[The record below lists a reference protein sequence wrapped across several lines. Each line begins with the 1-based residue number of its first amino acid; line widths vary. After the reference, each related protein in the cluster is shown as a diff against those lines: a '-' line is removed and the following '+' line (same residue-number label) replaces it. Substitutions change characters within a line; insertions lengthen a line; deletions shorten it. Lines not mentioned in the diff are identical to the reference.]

1 MLHERSLLADP
12 GAYAGMWSSEAAGSA
27 HKLLGVCWLAMPPLE
42 QYALLLGLV
51 VATVGLVLAL
61 GGMARALGRT
71 RPEPGKDVP
80 FTGGTLDRKPAWV
93 RYHVHYYG
101 FALLFLAFDMEMA
114 FMYPWAVV
122 YQELGLEALVDMGV
136 FLAILFLGLLYGW
149 SQGALRRQ

>member
-1 MLHERSLLADP
+1 MT
-12 GAYAGMWSSEAAGSA
+12 
-27 HKLLGVCWLAMPPLE
+27 PLE
-42 QYALLLGLV
+42 QYALLLGMIL
-51 VATVGLVLAL
+51 ATFGLVAVLHLIGRSL
-61 GGMARALGRT
+61 GPT
-71 RPEPGKDVP
+71 REEPGKDVP
-80 FTGGTLDRKPAWV
+80 ATAGSLSPKPAWV

-122 YQELGLEALVDMGV
+122 YRELGLVALLDMGV